1 MKFKSIETSNKGLW
15 FEVELGLICNYRC
28 SYCPPYSYTGN
39 VWIDHVRFMDFITK
53 INPQQVLL
61 VGGEPTLYPGIVPLL
76 HDLKDKIVNMTSNGS
91 KPISWWKS
99 NIDYIDVLTLSYH
112 PENANLEAF
121 INKLKFLSDYKVV
134 TVNVSMMLERFD
146 ECLEVGME
154 ISKIKNVFVS
164 LKALNDIITKRLCKY
179 TDEQLDI
186 MSKLIRPKVETKNN
200 DAFNIH
206 FYGKE
211 EDGTLTKLR
220 AQTVIS
226 NKENIYKGWKCWKGI
241 QCIKL
246 SANGNLYKSTCE
258 IGGPH
263 FGNIYDD
270 TVILPTEPEICQRD
284 YCYCLPDL
292 KTIRKERIL

>member
-1 MKFKSIETSNKGLW
+1 MKKFVAIETSNKGLW

-28 SYCPPYSYTGN
+28 SYCPPHAWTGD
-39 VWIDHVRFMDFITK
+39 VWIDYNKLIDFINK
-53 INPQQVLL
+53 INPYQILL
-61 VGGEPTLYPGIVPLL
+61 LGGEPTLYPMIVPLL
-76 HDLKDKIVNMTSNGS
+76 HELKNKIVNMTSNGN
-91 KPISWWKS
+91 KPMSWWKQ
-99 NIDYIDVLTLSYH
+99 YAHLIDVLTLSYH
-112 PENANLEAF
+112 IEHASLEGF
-121 INKLKFLSDYKVV
+121 INKLEYLSDHKVV
-134 TVNVSMMLERFD
+134 TVNVSMMVNRFN
-146 ECLEVGME
+146 ECLEAGIE

-164 LKALNDIITKRLCKY
+164 LKALNDITTERLYKY

-186 MSKLIRPKVETKNN
+186 MSDLIRPKIETKTS
-200 DAFNIH
+200 DFNID

-246 SANGNLYKSTCE
+246 SANGNLYKATCE
-258 IGGPH
+258 LGKQH
-263 FGNIYDD
+263 FGNIYDGE
-270 TVILPTEPEICQRD
+270 VILPTEPEICQKD

-292 KTIRKERIL
+292 KTIRKEKIL